1 MVTSSQSPDTVV
13 EIELCVTNTVFP
25 IVGISGDAECRLEL
39 EALVTQTDKHFL
51 QFCRASIPAEEV
63 LEVARDEYGI
73 DGNVVTDLDQDEVV
87 LFRVEDSI
95 SSIPMVFSEV
105 GAVPRQMVGDHGQGR
120 VILDLLPDSEV
131 AEFIDEIAA
140 ETQGIEVIA
149 KRRRSYSIPLILQ
162 SQFRNVLEGILTDR
176 QKEVLRYAYLNGYFE
191 RPRDTTGRD
200 LAAQLGI
207 TQPTFSQHLRSA
219 QQKVFTVLFE
229 EWLIESPGEREE
241 SG

>member
-1 MVTSSQSPDTVV
+1 MVTSRQSPDTVV
-13 EIELCVTNTVFP
+13 EIELCVTDAEFP

-51 QFCRASIPAEEV
+51 QFFRASVPGKEV
-63 LEVARDEYGI
+63 LDVARAEYGI
-73 DGNVVTDLDQDEVV
+73 DGYVVTDFDEDDVV
-87 LFRVEDSI
+87 LFRVNGTTA
-95 SSIPMVFSEV
+95 SIPISFSKV
-105 GAVPRQMVGDHGQGR
+105 GAVPRQLVGDHGQGR
-120 VILDLLPDSEV
+120 VILDLLPRNEV
-131 AEFIDEIAA
+131 VELVDEIIAD
-140 ETQGIEVIA
+140 TPGMEVIA

-176 QKEVLRYAYLNGYFE
+176 QKEVLRYAYVNGYFE

-241 SG
+241 SE